1 MLLHLLGK
9 EVNSNSKAP
18 CKEAGVKR
26 INTDI
31 YEIEYKEKIVLGV
44 FLFGWIKLTSSLP
57 VLGVGRQTLKF
68 QGRGEKGGLFP
79 FWIVYK
85 LCPYN

>member
-31 YEIEYKEKIVLGV
+31 YEIEYKEKTVLGV
-44 FLFGWIKLTSSLP
+44 FLFG
-57 VLGVGRQTLKF
+57 
-68 QGRGEKGGLFP
+68 
-79 FWIVYK
+79 
-85 LCPYN
+85 

>member
-44 FLFGWIKLTSSLP
+44 FLFG
-57 VLGVGRQTLKF
+57 
-68 QGRGEKGGLFP
+68 
-79 FWIVYK
+79 
-85 LCPYN
+85 